1 MKQYSQPSILIVDD
15 EESVTE
21 AIQTLFELETDY
33 RVHRFELPE
42 EAERFA
48 AENRVDVAISDYL
61 MPGMNG
67 IELLIRFKDL
77 QPECSRIL
85 LTGHAD
91 RAHATEEIDRASL
104 FQFLE
109 KPWDNQQLLLAV
121 QGGVER
127 ARLLR
132 ALREKANE
140 LDSAHSSLKTV
151 QQQIVQAFL

>member
-1 MKQYSQPSILIVDD
+1 MKPYSQPSILIVDD
-15 EESVTE
+15 EESVTD

-33 RVHRFELPE
+33 RIHHFERPE

-48 AENRVDVAISDYL
+48 SENRIDVVISDYL

-67 IELLIRFKDL
+67 IELLIRLKEL
-77 QPECSRIL
+77 QPECSRVL

-91 RAHATEEIDRASL
+91 KAGAVEAIDRASL

-109 KPWDNQQLLLAV
+109 KPWDNQQLLLVV

-140 LDSAHSSLKTV
+140 LDSANSSLKTV
-151 QQQIVQAFL
+151 QQQLVQAFL

>member
-21 AIQTLFELETDY
+21 AIQTLLELETDY
-33 RVHRFELPE
+33 HAHRFKLPK

-48 AENRVDVAISDYL
+48 TENRVDVAISDYL

-67 IELLIRFKDL
+67 IELLIRLKEL

-91 RAHATEEIDRASL
+91 KARAVGALERASL

-109 KPWDNQQLLLAV
+109 KPWDNQQLLLAIH
-121 QGGVER
+121 GGVER
-127 ARLLR
+127 THLLR
-132 ALREKANE
+132 ALREKASE

-151 QQQIVQAFL
+151 QQQLVQAFL